1 MRFGELVDI
10 SPAKLDE
17 LRARIARLKI
27 DLTQVEE
34 QFVRGGGKGGQKIN
48 KTSTCVMLHHRPS
61 GVRVKCQSERS
72 QARNR
77 ALARR
82 ILLDKI
88 EAGIKGAQAAEQR
101 QIARLRRQ
109 QRARS
114 RRARLKMLAEKRQQ
128 AEKKALRA
136 PVRADGYED

>member
-1 MRFGELVDI
+1 MMSAEE
-10 SPAKLDE
+10 KT
-17 LRARIARLKI
+17 
-27 DLTQVEE
+27 LTQRMDALGVREQDIEE
-34 QFVRGGGKGGQKIN
+34 RFVRSSGAGGQKIN